1 MYYFK
6 QKTQRSITNKQN
18 FIMKTLNSKFLLP
31 ALFFL
36 FFSPIILPQGF
47 LKTSGTKIIDGN
59 GQNLLLRG
67 IGLGGWLVPEG
78 YMLQTSSFANAAW
91 QFKLKIEE
99 LVGVQKADEFFKL
112 YRSNFVTRKDVQ
124 KIAEW
129 GFNSIRLPMHFNLLT
144 PQETPF
150 VYSEEGFAIIDS
162 LLQWCEESKIYLILD
177 LHAAP
182 GGQSKDNIADYNPAY
197 LPLWEDPVA
206 QQRTVYLWKT
216 IATRYAD
223 KQWIGGY
230 DLINETAYTFST
242 GNNQPLRDLFITI
255 TNGIRAVDKNH
266 IIFIEGNWYATSFDN
281 LSPAWDDNM
290 SYSFHKYWNATDA
303 GSINYLTTLRNNTQR
318 PLWLGESGENSNQWF
333 TDAIKLMESYNIGW
347 AWWTLK
353 KVEGNNS
360 MMFVNK
366 PAEYDYLLKYWSG
379 QATKPSVDYAVN
391 ALTKFAQNLN
401 FDSCKINDGV
411 LDAMFREVQTTAVL
425 PFKPNA
431 IPGIIYAADYDIGQN
446 GYAYKDIDYQNT
458 GNNGSWN
465 SGGQYRNDGVDIEKC
480 SDILTNGYDVGWTNT
495 GEYLNFTVNVEQT
508 GTYNLA
514 LRIAANASGGKV
526 LMRWDGVNIG
536 TFIDVPATGGWTK
549 WMSLPINNIHLTSG
563 KHTFSLNFYF
573 GGFNVNFVKFDL
585 VATDVRNEINTPTGF
600 GLEQN
605 FPNPFNPETEI
616 SYQLSV
622 NSNVTLKVYDIL
634 GKSVVTLVNEEQ
646 PAGKYSINFATTN
659 NPQLTTNNLPSGV
672 YFYQLRA
679 GNLVQTKKM
688 IFLR

>member
-1 MYYFK
+1 
-6 QKTQRSITNKQN
+6 
-18 FIMKTLNSKFLLP
+18 MKTTRPTTLLSII
-31 ALFFL
+31 LFA
-36 FFSPIILPQGF
+36 FFSTAIFPQGF
-47 LKTSGTKIIDGN
+47 LKTSGIKIVDGN
-59 GQNLLLRG
+59 GQNVLLRG

-91 QFKLKIEE
+91 QFRQKIEA
-99 LVGVQKADEFFKL
+99 LIGNQKTDEFFKL

-124 KIAEW
+124 QIAAW
-129 GFNSIRLPMHFNLLT
+129 GFNSIRLPMHFSLLT
-144 PQETPF
+144 PQDSSF
-150 VYSEEGFAIIDS
+150 IYSEEGFAMIDS

-197 LPLWEDPVA
+197 LPLWEDPIA

-216 IATRYAD
+216 IATRYVD

-230 DLINETAYTFST
+230 DLINETAYSFST
-242 GNNQPLRDLFITI
+242 GNNQPLRDLFVTI
-255 TNGIRAVDKNH
+255 TSGIRAVDKNH

-290 SYSFHKYWNATDA
+290 VYSFHKYWNGTDA
-303 GSINYLTTLRNNTQR
+303 GSINYLVSLRNNFQR

-360 MMFVNK
+360 LMFVNK

-379 QATKPSVDYAVN
+379 QATKPTVDYAVN
-391 ALTKFAQNLN
+391 ALTKFAMSLN
-401 FDSCKINDGV
+401 IDSCKTNSGV
-411 LDAMFREVQTTAVL
+411 LDAMFRQVQTTVTL
-425 PFKPNA
+425 PFKPNT

-480 SDILTNGYDVGWTNT
+480 TDVLTNGYDVGWTNT
-495 GEYLNFTVNVEQT
+495 GEYLNYTVNVEQT

-536 TFIDVPATGGWTK
+536 TFIDIPATGGWTK
-549 WMSLPINNIHLTSG
+549 WMSLPINNVELTKG
-563 KHTFSLNFYF
+563 KHTFSLNYYF

-585 VATDVRNEINTPTGF
+585 VATDIKNEVSAPLDF
-600 GLEQN
+600 SLMQN
-605 FPNPFNPETEI
+605 YPNPFNPETII
-616 SYQLSV
+616 SWQLAAGSH
-622 NSNVTLKVYDIL
+622 VTLKVFDVI
-634 GKSVVTLVNEEQ
+634 GNEVAILVNEEQ
-646 PAGKYSINFATTN
+646 AAGNYSINFDAAN
-659 NPQLTTNNLPSGV
+659 HQQQPTNNLPSGV

-679 GNLVQTKKM
+679 GSFVETKKM
-688 IFLR
+688 VLLR

>member
-1 MYYFK
+1 MKIFK
-6 QKTQRSITNKQN
+6 YE
-18 FIMKTLNSKFLLP
+18 LFLLCL
-31 ALFFL
+31 LFF
-36 FFSPIILPQGF
+36 FFSSSILPQGF
-47 LKTSGTKIIDGN
+47 LKTSGIKIVDGN
-59 GQNLLLRG
+59 GQNVLLRG

-91 QFKLKIEE
+91 QFREKIET
-99 LVGVQKADEFFKL
+99 LIGKAKTDEFFNL
-112 YRSNFVTRKDVQ
+112 YRANFVTKKDVQ

-150 VYSEEGFAIIDS
+150 SYSEEGFATIDS

-197 LPLWEDPVA
+197 LPLWEDA
-206 QQRTVYLWKT
+206 IAKQRTVYLWKT
-216 IATRYAD
+216 IAARYAN

-230 DLINETAYTFST
+230 DLINETAYTFNT
-242 GNNQPLRDLFITI
+242 GNNQPLRDLFVSITS
-255 TNGIRAVDKNH
+255 GIRAVDTNH
-266 IIFIEGNWYATSFDN
+266 IIFIEGNWYATDFNSLTPTWDN
-281 LSPAWDDNM
+281 NM
-290 SYSFHKYWNATDA
+290 VYSFHKYWNATDY
-303 GSINYLTTLRNNTQR
+303 GSISYLISLRNSAQR

-333 TDAIKLMESYNIGW
+333 TDVIKLLESYNIGW

-360 MMFVNK
+360 LMYVNK

-391 ALTKFAQNLN
+391 ALTKFAKNLN
-401 FDSCKINDGV
+401 IDSCKTNNGV
-411 LDAMFREVQTTAVL
+411 IDAMFRQVKTTETL
-425 PFKPNA
+425 PFKSLT
-431 IPGIIYAADYDIGQN
+431 IPGIIYAADYNIGQN
-446 GYAYKDIDYQNT
+446 GYAYKDNDYQNT

-480 SDILTNGYDVGWTNT
+480 TDILTNGYDVGWTNT
-495 GEYLNFTVNVEQT
+495 GEYLNYTVNVEQT

-536 TFIDVPATGGWTK
+536 TFIDIPATGGWTK
-549 WMSLPINNIHLTSG
+549 WMSLPINNVELTKG

-585 VATDVRNEINTPTGF
+585 VATDVKNKVSTQLDF
-600 GLEQN
+600 SLMQN
-605 FPNPFNPETEI
+605 YPNPFNPETII
-616 SYQLSV
+616 SWQLAAGSH
-622 NSNVTLKVYDIL
+622 VTLKIFDVI
-634 GKSVVTLVNEEQ
+634 GNEVATLINEEQ
-646 PAGKYSINFATTN
+646 SAGNYSINFDATN
-659 NPQLTTNNLPSGV
+659 QQQQPINSLPSGV

-679 GNLVQTKKM
+679 GNFVETKKM
-688 IFLR
+688 VLLR

>member
-1 MYYFK
+1 
-6 QKTQRSITNKQN
+6 
-18 FIMKTLNSKFLLP
+18 MKILTYKLLLP
-31 ALFFL
+31 FLFL
-36 FFSPIILPQGF
+36 FFFSNSVVPQGF
-47 LKTSGTKIIDGN
+47 LKTSGIKIVDGN
-59 GQNLLLRG
+59 GQNVLLRG

-78 YMLQTSSFANAAW
+78 YMLQTSSFANAGW
-91 QFKLKIEE
+91 QFKQKIED
-99 LVGVQKADEFFKL
+99 LIGTQKADEFFKL
-112 YRSNFVTRKDVQ
+112 YRANFVTRKDVQ

-129 GFNSIRLPMHFNLLT
+129 GFNSIRLPLHFNLLT
-144 PQETPF
+144 PQETPY

-197 LPLWEDPVA
+197 LPLWEDPIA

-223 KQWIGGY
+223 KQWVGGY
-230 DLINETAYTFST
+230 DLINETAYSFST
-242 GNNQPLRDLFITI
+242 GNNQPLRDLFVTI

-290 SYSFHKYWNATDA
+290 VYSFHKYWNGTDA
-303 GSINYLTTLRNNTQR
+303 GSINYLVSLRNNTQR

-360 MMFVNK
+360 LMFVNK

-379 QATKPSVDYAVN
+379 QATKPTVDYAVN
-391 ALTKFAQNLN
+391 ALTKFAMSLN
-401 FDSCKINDGV
+401 IDSCKTNSGV
-411 LDAMFREVQTTAVL
+411 LDAMFRQVQTTVTL
-425 PFKPNA
+425 PFKPNT

-480 SDILTNGYDVGWTNT
+480 TDVLTNGYDVGWTNT
-495 GEYLNFTVNVEQT
+495 GEYLNYTVNVEQT

-536 TFIDVPATGGWTK
+536 TFIDIPATGGWTK
-549 WMSLPINNIHLTSG
+549 WMSLPINNVELTKG
-563 KHTFSLNFYF
+563 KHTFSLNYYF

-585 VATDVRNEINTPTGF
+585 VATDIKNEVSAPLDF
-600 GLEQN
+600 SLMQN
-605 FPNPFNPETEI
+605 YPNPFNPETII
-616 SYQLSV
+616 SWQLAAGSH
-622 NSNVTLKVYDIL
+622 VTLKVFDVI
-634 GKSVVTLVNEEQ
+634 GNEVAILVNEEQ
-646 PAGKYSINFATTN
+646 AAGNYSINFDAAN
-659 NPQLTTNNLPSGV
+659 HQQQPTNNLPSGV

-679 GNLVQTKKM
+679 GSFVETKKM
-688 IFLR
+688 VLLR

>member
-1 MYYFK
+1 MKILTFK
-6 QKTQRSITNKQN
+6 
-18 FIMKTLNSKFLLP
+18 LLLP
-31 ALFFL
+31 FLFL
-36 FFSPIILPQGF
+36 FFFSNPTFPQGF
-47 LKTSGTKIIDGN
+47 LKTSGIKIVDGN
-59 GQNLLLRG
+59 GQNILLRG

-91 QFKLKIEE
+91 QFRQKIEA
-99 LVGVQKADEFFKL
+99 LIGTQKTDEFFKL

-124 KIAEW
+124 QIAAW

-197 LPLWEDPVA
+197 LPLWEDPIA
-206 QQRTVYLWKT
+206 QQRTVSLWKT

-242 GNNQPLRDLFITI
+242 GNNQPLRDLFVKI
-255 TNGIRAVDKNH
+255 TNEIRTVDKNH

-290 SYSFHKYWNATDA
+290 VYSFHKYWNGTDA
-303 GSINYLTTLRNNTQR
+303 GSINYLVSLRNNTQR

-360 MMFVNK
+360 LMFVNK

-379 QATKPSVDYAVN
+379 QATKPTVDYAVN
-391 ALTKFAQNLN
+391 ALTKFAKYLN
-401 FDSCKINDGV
+401 IDSCKTNSGV
-411 LDAMFREVQTTAVL
+411 IDAMFRQVKTTETL
-425 PFKPNA
+425 PFKSLT
-431 IPGIIYAADYDIGQN
+431 IPGIIYAADYNIGQN
-446 GYAYKDIDYQNT
+446 GYAYKDIDYQNADNKST
-458 GNNGSWN
+458 WN

-480 SDILTNGYDVGWTNT
+480 SDVLTNGYDVGWTNT
-495 GEYLNFTVNVEQT
+495 GEYLNYTVNVEQA
-508 GTYNLA
+508 GTYNLT
-514 LRIAANASGGKV
+514 LRVAANASGGKV
-526 LMRWDGVNIG
+526 LMRWDGINIG

-549 WMSLPINNIHLTSG
+549 WMSLPINNVELTKG

-573 GGFNVNFVKFDL
+573 GGFNVNYVKFDL
-585 VATDVRNEINTPTGF
+585 VATDIKNEVSTPLDF
-600 GLEQN
+600 SLMQN
-605 FPNPFNPETEI
+605 YPNPFNPVTVI
-616 SYQLSV
+616 SWQLAAGSH
-622 NSNVTLKVYDIL
+622 VTLKVFDVI
-634 GKSVVTLVNEEQ
+634 GNEVATLVNEEQ
-646 PAGKYSINFATTN
+646 AAGNYSINFDATN
-659 NPQLTTNNLPSGV
+659 HQQQPTNNLPSGV

-679 GNLVQTKKM
+679 GSFVEIKKM
-688 IFLR
+688 VLLR

>member
-1 MYYFK
+1 
-6 QKTQRSITNKQN
+6 
-18 FIMKTLNSKFLLP
+18 MKTVRTIQLLSI
-31 ALFFL
+31 LL
-36 FFSPIILPQGF
+36 IGFFSTVITPQGF
-47 LKTSGTKIIDGN
+47 LKTSGTKIVDGN
-59 GQNLLLRG
+59 GDNFLLRG

-91 QFKLKIEE
+91 QFRQKIED
-99 LVGVQKADEFFKL
+99 LVGVQNADNFFNL
-112 YRSNFVTRKDVQ
+112 YRANFVTRKDVQ
-124 KIAEW
+124 QIAAW

-144 PQETPF
+144 PQSTPF
-150 VYSEEGFAIIDS
+150 VYSEEGFATIDS

-197 LPLWEDPVA
+197 LPLWEDQIA

-230 DLINETAYTFST
+230 DLINETAYNFTT
-242 GNNQPLRDLFITI
+242 GNNQPLRDLFVTI

-290 SYSFHKYWNATDA
+290 AYSFHKYWNGTDA
-303 GSINYLTTLRNNTQR
+303 GSINYLVSLRNNTQR

-333 TDAIKLMESYNIGW
+333 TDAIKLVESYNIGW

-391 ALTKFAQNLN
+391 ALTKFALSLN
-401 FDSCKINDGV
+401 IDSCKTNSGV
-411 LDAMFREVQTTAVL
+411 IDAMFRQVKTTETI
-425 PFKPNA
+425 PFKELT

-446 GYAYKDIDYQNT
+446 GYAYKDNDYQNT
-458 GNNGSWN
+458 GNNGNWN

-480 SDILTNGYDVGWTNT
+480 TDILTNGYDVGWTNT
-495 GEYLNFTVNVEQT
+495 GEFLNYTVNVTQS

-514 LRIAANASGGKV
+514 IRIAANASGGKI
-526 LMRWDGVNIG
+526 LLRWDGVNIG
-536 TFIDVPATGGWTK
+536 TFLDVPATGGWAK
-549 WMSLPINNIHLTSG
+549 WASLAVNNVPLTQG

-573 GGFNVNFVKFDL
+573 GGFNINFVKFDL
-585 VATDVRNEINTPTGF
+585 VSTDIENEVSTPLDF
-600 GLEQN
+600 SLLQN
-605 FPNPFNPETEI
+605 YPNPFNPETVI
-616 SYQLSV
+616 NYQLAQNTFV
-622 NSNVTLKVYDIL
+622 ALKVFDIL
-634 GKSVVTLVNEEQ
+634 GNEIATLVNEDQ
-646 PAGKYSINFATTN
+646 KAGNYSIKFDATN
-659 NPQLTTNNLPSGV
+659 NNQLTTNHLPSGI
-672 YFYQLRA
+672 YYYQLRA
-679 GNLVQTKKM
+679 GNFVETKKM
-688 IFLR
+688 VLLQ